1 MKKEIKKQFLILL
14 FLLGLSFIL
23 LLSLSSFV
31 LAQSQEFNLSINEA
45 KFSVNI
51 FNTIQSDA
59 SRIITNLTF
68 FPRQDDRQQAS
79 FKVTPEAQISED
91 SIVFNFVNQTGP
103 LNFSVESTVMT
114 KFFFKEIRENI
125 SLINFTVPSELEDY
139 VKDSRY
145 VIMDPYIKN
154 KARQLATKDTV
165 ETLYNLAEY
174 VRRSMNYTLASM
186 EIKNSSWIMENK
198 QGVCSHYTILFMAL
212 TRSLGIPSRFISGVA
227 YSNKDKVI
235 REHAW
240 AEVWLPEYGWV
251 PYDVTFGE
259 YGWIDSSHIVLK
271 RSVDVS
277 SSVEYSYIGKIDI
290 GNLTINTSVVEAQGK
305 FELPLEMKA
314 FVYREKI
321 GFNSYVPLEIT
332 VKNLNN
338 YYVSVHVRV
347 SIAPGVFG
355 ESEKVILIKPRGE
368 AKVLFN
374 IQIPELEECESE
386 CLATLAVEDHFGNSA
401 ETTILIGRNQPRMTL
416 EESENLIKVYSKI
429 YGKQESVIDFYC
441 KAEKDFYY
449 EYENVSITCHVRSP
463 RNVYVSICNQ
473 NVCKNVSLAEDQVET
488 VNLEVPAVAANQV
501 NDSVQMQCLT
511 LCIITREQRDVVAVS
526 CVDMKLL
533 ATPKVNISS
542 IENTEA
548 RYGSKGSMRLVV
560 DSNNALNVNLSI
572 NVGKYQEQ
580 EIIFLKKGL
589 NTVPIDMATW
599 QMDIGENPV
608 SLKLVY
614 GDKNNLSYEVKKDFV
629 FVVKDV
635 SVFERL
641 FVKIAHLFD

>member
-1 MKKEIKKQFLILL
+1 MIVLL
-14 FLLGLSFIL
+14 VLF
-23 LLSLSSFV
+23 SSFSLV
-31 LAQSQEFNLSINEA
+31 LAQSQEFNLSTKEA
-45 KFSVNI
+45 EFSMSI

-59 SRIITNLTF
+59 TRIITNLTF
-68 FPRQDDRQQAS
+68 FPRQDERQQAS
-79 FKVTPEAQISED
+79 LRIVPQAQINED
-91 SIVFNFVNQTGP
+91 SIVFNFINQTGE
-103 LNFSVESTVMT
+103 LNFSVESIVQT
-114 KFFFKEIRENI
+114 KFFFKEIRESI
-125 SLINFTVPSELEDY
+125 SLINFTVPPELEDY

-174 VRRSMNYTLASM
+174 VRKSMNYTLATM

-212 TRSLGIPSRFISGVA
+212 ARSLGLPSRFVSGVA

-240 AEVWLPEYGWV
+240 AEVWLPGEGWV

-259 YGWIDSSHIVLK
+259 YGWLDSSHIVLK
-271 RSVDVS
+271 RSLDVS
-277 SSVEYSYIGKIDI
+277 SSVEYSYVGEIEI

-305 FELPLEMKA
+305 FELPLEMNA

-338 YYVSVHVRV
+338 YYVSVPVRV

-355 ESEKVILIKPRGE
+355 ESEKVVLIKPRGE

-374 IQIPELEECESE
+374 IQIPELEECELD
-386 CLATLAVEDHFGNSA
+386 CLATLAVGDNFGNSA

-416 EESENLIKVYSKI
+416 EEAESLIKVYSKI
-429 YGKQESVIDFYC
+429 YGKQESAIDFYC
-441 KAEKDFYY
+441 KAEKEFYY
-449 EYENVSITCHVRSP
+449 EYENVSVTCNVRSP
-463 RNVYVSICNQ
+463 RDVYVSICNQ
-473 NVCKNVSLAEDQVET
+473 KICKNVTLIENEVQEI
-488 VNLEVPAVAANQV
+488 NLEVPAVPIDKT

-511 LCIITREQRDVVAVS
+511 LCVITREQKDVVAIS

-533 ATPKVNISS
+533 ATPEVNISS

-548 RYGSKGSMRLVV
+548 RYGSKGSMALVA
-560 DSNNALNVNLSI
+560 DSNIAMNVNLSV
-572 NVGKYQEQ
+572 NALAYSKQ

-589 NTVPIDMATW
+589 NTIPIDVATW
-599 QMDIGENPV
+599 QMNIGENPI
-608 SLKLVY
+608 SLRLTFE
-614 GDKNNLSYEVKKDFV
+614 DKNNISYEIKKDFIFIV
-629 FVVKDV
+629 RDV
-635 SVFERL
+635 NVFERL
-641 FVKIAHLFD
+641 FVKIVHLFD